1 MTLLKDL
8 RLIKRSFV
16 QENQHFIVQQFQNN
30 LQYGTIFWTKARNQA
45 KNAKRGLKTG
55 PRASPRV
62 WFHEAKPALFLTI
75 IKQLLPR

>member
-30 LQYGTIFWTKARNQA
+30 LQYGTIFWTKVRDQA
-45 KNAKRGLKTG
+45 KNAKRGINKVISLKL
-55 PRASPRV
+55 V
-62 WFHEAKPALFLTI
+62 HELVQEYGST
-75 IKQLLPR
+75 KQSQHYL

>member
-30 LQYGTIFWTKARNQA
+30 LQYGTIFWTKARDQA
-45 KNAKRGLKTG
+45 KNAKRGINKVISLKL
-55 PRASPRV
+55 V
-62 WFHEAKPALFLTI
+62 HELVQEYGST
-75 IKQLLPR
+75 KQSQHYL